1 MLENLF
7 NLYENKGRLVMN
19 KLNQNCNTRKMNY
32 SDILVSPHI
41 KNYLKTLSF
50 TH

>member
-32 SDILVSPHI
+32 SDISAHI